1 MASLIHGWPDIIR
14 RRAVVEGSQD
24 TKLAYHQ
31 SDFVPSRQ
39 NQALATHNT
48 QDDTMK
54 KLLVALLPVVS
65 RVLKARQAK
74 KQGTVPAASG
84 RLR

>member
-1 MASLIHGWPDIIR
+1 
-14 RRAVVEGSQD
+14 
-24 TKLAYHQ
+24 
-31 SDFVPSRQ
+31 
-39 NQALATHNT
+39 
-48 QDDTMK
+48 MK

-65 RVLKARQAK
+65 RVLKAWQAK